1 MCMCAFWG
9 FYQKVSIIQEMAKTA
24 GREELDFKESVSVGG
39 LWPSTWWNCCIILM
53 LALSCQRGESWPCVG
68 GFYHSLTCVPL
79 GPMLLTV
86 PRGIADLLGINFS
99 SELMNS
105 GCISSSHDDDDD
117 DDDLKKAWCI
127 LETPVLISSV
137 CMKLLWDLDF
147 RNCWYHIDLS
157 DLSDHVWPFILKL
170 WSQGCICML

>member
-1 MCMCAFWG
+1 M
-9 FYQKVSIIQEMAKTA
+9 
-24 GREELDFKESVSVGG
+24 
-39 LWPSTWWNCCIILM
+39 
-53 LALSCQRGESWPCVG
+53 G

-127 LETPVLISSV
+127 LEIPVLISSV
-137 CMKLLWDLDF
+137 CMKLL
-147 RNCWYHIDLS
+147 
-157 DLSDHVWPFILKL
+157 
-170 WSQGCICML
+170 